1 LSIKQNRKAESL
13 ADRANRRLAASGMR
27 PQGHSAGLSPP
38 RSSDRVV
45 EDPDVEL
52 ALLWVG
58 IGTELWVGATG
69 GLAIVYYAFDYYAF
83 DVLRIGNESLLRQ
96 TLEARRERLRHA
108 VLGSS
113 VLLSEALPGS
123 PDRIEREIRKLVLE
137 GIIAKRRAV
146 STNVL
151 HVQGRVLVASADR
164 LTSANGGPPLSWTI

>member
-58 IGTELWVGATG
+58 IGIELWVGATG
-69 GLAIVYYAFDYYAF
+69 GLAIVYYAF

-113 VLLSEALPGS
+113 VLPSEALPGS

-164 LTSANGGPPLSWTI
+164 LTSANGGPPISWTI